1 MAKFLV
7 GNIKGPKGDK
17 GETGPQGPA
26 GARGATG
33 ATGPQGP
40 KGETGATGPQGP
52 TGKQGPTGPVGPAG
66 SQGPQGIQG
75 PKGDAGPQGPTGPQG
90 PSGGEIKDT
99 RNDNQ
104 PPSWYMA
111 NHPNETVVEFKTAK
125 VIGLSGSE
133 VYAVLVTLTPWKDAS
148 GGYPKQVC
156 VRGDT
161 IWWRFGTSDASWGRW
176 WSVLDSASINT
187 TWLMAHR
194 VGEYVE
200 TDGTF
205 DPNSIGGTWA
215 RVPSLGPY
223 TWLRTK

>member
-1 MAKFLV
+1 MAKFLI
-7 GNIKGPKGDK
+7 GNVKGPKGAA
-17 GETGPQGPA
+17 GATGPQGPA

-52 TGKQGPTGPVGPAG
+52 TGKQGPTGPTGPAG

-75 PKGDAGPQGPTGPQG
+75 PKGDAGPQGPRGPQG

-111 NHPNETVVEFKTAK
+111 NHPKETVVEFKTAK
-125 VIGLSGSE
+125 AIGISSTE
-133 VYAVLVTLTPWKDAS
+133 TFATLVTLVPWGDSS
-148 GGYPKQVC
+148 GAYPRQICSSSDYLMFRTGK
-156 VRGDT
+156 
-161 IWWRFGTSDASWGRW
+161 SDALWSRW
-176 WSVLDSASINT
+176 FTVLDSGSDRLV
-187 TWLMAHR
+187 WLMAHR
-194 VGEYVE
+194 VGEYLE
-200 TDGTF
+200 TNGAF
-205 DPNSIGGTWA
+205 DPNSIGGTWQ
-215 RVPSLGPY
+215 RVPSIGPY

>member
-1 MAKFLV
+1 MARFLV

-17 GETGPQGPA
+17 GATGPQGPA

-52 TGKQGPTGPVGPAG
+52 TGKQGPTGPTGPAG

-75 PKGDAGPQGPTGPQG
+75 PKGATGPQGPAGPQG
-90 PSGGEIKDT
+90 PSGGAIKDT
-99 RNDNQ
+99 RNDNK

-111 NHPNETVVEFKTAK
+111 NHPQETVVELKKAAT
-125 VIGLSGSE
+125 IGLSGGE
-133 VYAVLVTLTPWKDAS
+133 TYAVLMTLTPWADNS
-148 GGYPKQVC
+148 SGYPKQVC
-156 VRGDT
+156 VHGDT
-161 IWWRFGTSDASWGRW
+161 MLWRFGTSDASWNRW
-176 WSVLDSASINT
+176 WSVLDSASTNT
-187 TWLMAHR
+187 AWLIAHR
-194 VGEYVE
+194 VGEYLE
-200 TDGTF
+200 TDGSF
-205 DPNSIGGTWA
+205 DPNKIGGTWQ